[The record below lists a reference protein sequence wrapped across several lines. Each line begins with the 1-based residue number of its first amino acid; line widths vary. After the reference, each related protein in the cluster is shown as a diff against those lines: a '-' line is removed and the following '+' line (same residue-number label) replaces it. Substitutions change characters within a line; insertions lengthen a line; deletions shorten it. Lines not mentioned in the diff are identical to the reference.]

1 MFDLVYPG
9 APAPI
14 IPPLNV
20 NNSSD
25 EEPAAEEMLPIV
37 EPSGIVI
44 GQAAR
49 SYCHS
54 GSKVLHPVVHLH
66 ILNRFDKLY
75 LQKRSMKK
83 DLLPGRW
90 DTAVGGHVS
99 YGENLREALYREA
112 GEELGFTEFN
122 PVYIKTYVFESHTEK
137 ELVNVFAAIGDFKLY
152 PDHDEVSEGRF
163 WDMSEIEKHLGKSI
177 FTPNFEGEFKE
188 IRKTLE
194 SLL

>member
-1 MFDLVYPG
+1 
-9 APAPI
+9 
-14 IPPLNV
+14 
-20 NNSSD
+20 
-25 EEPAAEEMLPIV
+25 MLPIV

-54 GSKVLHPVVHLH
+54 GAKVLHPVVHLH

-152 PDHDEVSEGRF
+152 PDHYEVSEGRF